1 MNERRIGLIGVG
13 RLGGSLARALSERGL
28 TPVAVA
34 GRGPERARALADAT
48 GSAATSA
55 AEVVERADLVFLA
68 VPDDVLTA
76 LGASLPWRAGQV
88 AVHFSGVHGLAPL
101 APVASAG
108 GARARLHPLVSLPA
122 VPNANAF
129 AGCWWSV
136 EADARA
142 RAVADWLV
150 RRLDGQEL
158 HLEIRDDS
166 ERGRYHAAAVLAS
179 NAVLALVDG
188 AGGILESLG
197 ADRTQATAALAHLAL
212 SSLRQVGP
220 EGAGPA
226 LTGPIVRGD
235 SGTVRAHLN
244 ALASMPELLA
254 LYRLLA
260 LQTLHLA
267 RASGRLS
274 PAGAARIQAAL
285 LGEGAAVLH
294 GAAG

>member
-1 MNERRIGLIGVG
+1 M
-13 RLGGSLARALSERGL
+13 
-28 TPVAVA
+28 AVA
-34 GRGPERARALADAT
+34 GRGPERARAVAAAI
-48 GSAATSA
+48 GSTATSA
-55 AEVVERADLVFLA
+55 AEVVERCDLVFLA
-68 VPDDVLTA
+68 VPDDVLTP
-76 LGASLPWRAGQV
+76 LCASLPWRAGQV
-88 AVHFSGVHGLAPL
+88 AVHFSGVHGLAAL

-122 VPNANAF
+122 VPEPGAF
-129 AGCWWSV
+129 AGCWWTV
-136 EADARA
+136 EADAA
-142 RAVADWLV
+142 ASAVADRLINL
-150 RRLDGQEL
+150 LDGQEL
-158 HLEIRDDS
+158 RLELREEGD
-166 ERGRYHAAAVLAS
+166 RGRYHAAAVLSS

-197 ADRTQATAALAHLAL
+197 ADRAQATAALAHLAL

-220 EGAGPA
+220 AGAAPA

-244 ALASMPELLA
+244 ALAAMPELLA

-267 RASGRLS
+267 RVSGRLS
-274 PAGAARIQAAL
+274 PAGAARIQATL